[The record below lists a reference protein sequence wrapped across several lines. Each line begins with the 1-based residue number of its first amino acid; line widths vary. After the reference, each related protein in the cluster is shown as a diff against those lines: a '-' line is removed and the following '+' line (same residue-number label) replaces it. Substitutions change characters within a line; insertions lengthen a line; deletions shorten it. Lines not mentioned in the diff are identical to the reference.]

1 MDLALRLKSME
12 KAMAD
17 VIVPALEGS
26 NALAVEQAYFV
37 LFHIRLIAT
46 QFDKDLHF
54 KLAELREIASCAH
67 ELIEA
72 FPPSPTGAAGT
83 PVARTRELLGASAA
97 CRSLQVPSRDEVTE
111 MIRKLKGAVDVL
123 LRDALAG
130 KDPAVARAAT
140 LITMRYSERDVTRRR
155 VWVKDAGYDLEAASL
170 PALEQVLR

>member
-17 VIVPALEGS
+17 VIIPALEGS

-54 KLAELREIASCAH
+54 KLAELREIATCAR

-72 FPPSPTGAAGT
+72 FPPSTTGAAGAA
-83 PVARTRELLGASAA
+83 VARTRELLGSSATA
-97 CRSLQVPSRDEVTE
+97 RSLQVPSRGEVIA
-111 MIRKLKGAVDVL
+111 MICELKGAVDVL
-123 LRDALAG
+123 LRSALAG
-130 KDPAVARAAT
+130 TDRALAGAAT
-140 LITMRYSERDVTRRR
+140 QITIRYSERDVTRRR

-170 PALEQVLR
+170 PSLEQVLR